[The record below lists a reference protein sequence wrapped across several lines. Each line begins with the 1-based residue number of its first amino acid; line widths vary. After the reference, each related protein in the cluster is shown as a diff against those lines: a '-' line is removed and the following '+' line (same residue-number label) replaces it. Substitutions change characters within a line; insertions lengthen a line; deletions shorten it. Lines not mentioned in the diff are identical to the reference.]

1 MIGLGHFAFENVEDF
16 RMRLVR
22 FGARGSERPG
32 LIDREDEVRDL
43 SQHVRSLSGA
53 SLDPD
58 ALRALALIDAAS
70 LPLAP
75 AGARLC
81 APLSRIGKIIGVG
94 PNFEASASLAG
105 FKSSPEPTVFMKA
118 TSAISGPNDPIEIP
132 RMSNRTDWGVELAV
146 VIGRTAKYIRV
157 EDAMQHVAGFTLAND
172 VTERSLQLQ
181 RGGQW
186 TKGKSH
192 DTFAPLGPWLV
203 TPDELQDYGDL
214 TLWLE
219 VNGVRQQ
226 QGSTADMIF
235 KVPYLVSYLSRFTRL
250 EPGDVILTGTP
261 GGVGLSYDP
270 PRFLAVGDRMRLG
283 ATGLG
288 VQDYVCVSS

>member
-1 MIGLGHFAFENVEDF
+1 
-16 RMRLVR
+16 MRLVR

-32 LIDREDEVRDL
+32 LIDGNDEVRDL
-43 SQHVRSLSGA
+43 SGHVRSVAGA
-53 SLDPD
+53 ALDPV
-58 ALRALALIDAAS
+58 ALQALGRLDVRD

-75 AGARLC
+75 SGVRLC

-94 PNFEASASLAG
+94 PNFEAAADLAG
-105 FKSSPEPTVFMKA
+105 FKINPEPTVFMKA

-146 VIGRTAKYIRV
+146 VIGRTAKYVRV
-157 EDAMQHVAGFTLAND
+157 EDAMEHVAGFTLAND
-172 VTERSLQLQ
+172 LTERSFQLQ

-203 TPDELQDYGDL
+203 TPDELPDYGDL

-226 QGSTADMIF
+226 QGSTAEMIF

-270 PRFLAVGDRMRLG
+270 PRFLAVGDRIRLG

-288 VQDYVCVSS
+288 VQDYVCIAS

>member
-1 MIGLGHFAFENVEDF
+1 
-16 RMRLVR
+16 MRLVR

-32 LIDREDEVRDL
+32 MIDGGDEVRDL
-43 SQHVRSLSGA
+43 SGHVRSLSGA
-53 SLDPD
+53 ALDPE
-58 ALRALALIDAAS
+58 ALRALGRIDPHD

-75 AGARLC
+75 PGSRLC

-94 PNFEASASLAG
+94 PNFEASAELAG
-105 FKSSPEPTVFMKA
+105 FKINPEPTVFMKA

-146 VIGRTAKYIRV
+146 VIGRTAKYVRV
-157 EDAMQHVAGFTLAND
+157 EDAMEHVAGFTLAND
-172 VTERSLQLQ
+172 VTERSFQLQ

-203 TPDELQDYGDL
+203 TRDELPDYGDL

-226 QGSTADMIF
+226 QGSTAEMIF

-250 EPGDVILTGTP
+250 EPGDVIMTGTP

-270 PRFLAVGDRMRLG
+270 PRFLAVGDRVRLG

-288 VQDYVCVSS
+288 VQDCVCVAS